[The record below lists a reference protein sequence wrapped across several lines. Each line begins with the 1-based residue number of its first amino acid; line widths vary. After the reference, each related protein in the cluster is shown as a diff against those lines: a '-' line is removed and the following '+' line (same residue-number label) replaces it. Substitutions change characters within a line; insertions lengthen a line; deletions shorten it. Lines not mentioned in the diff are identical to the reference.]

1 MFLTKL
7 LQAVNVVNNLVRAQ
21 LCIKP
26 EAGYL
31 LLQLKVPMLF
41 VIFFSFFFFVF
52 SPKSAHHLMKSRR
65 QNEI

>member
-1 MFLTKL
+1 MLLTKL

-21 LCIKP
+21 LCIKA

-41 VIFFSFFFFVF
+41 VCYFLSFFFFF
-52 SPKSAHHLMKSRR
+52 FRFLA
-65 QNEI
+65 